1 MGGMAYLMPGR
12 SLLLQTPQAPQAPP
26 MEAPAALAP
35 APRPDQAAPSGLCG
49 FDWGQIQ
56 YEEFSSENANYGL
69 SGADGSWPVVWSRP
83 PRINYFWLILAHSW
97 NLNGAGAAISFGLF
111 LVPPSGA
118 KPDPGSIQFLNK
130 DGITLR
136 YRSIPKL
143 GIRVRGG
150 VNFVNNTGQSTSYQ
164 HFGEF
169 TPGML
174 IVPPGWAL
182 MVAGD
187 QANNGPG
194 VATSLQMQVAYA
206 ELPIGSLSP
215 GFGG

>member
-12 SLLLQTPQAPQAPP
+12 SLLLQSPSTPQAPP
-26 MEAPAALAP
+26 METAAPPAP
-35 APRPDQAAPSGLCG
+35 APRADMPLPSGLCG

-56 YEEFSSENANYGL
+56 YEEFSSENPLYGL
-69 SGADGSWPVVWSRP
+69 SGVGGSWPVVWTRP

-97 NLNGAGAAISFGLF
+97 SLNGAGAAISFGLF
-111 LVPPSGA
+111 LVPPAGA
-118 KPDPGSIQFLNK
+118 KPDPNSLQFFNK
-130 DGITLR
+130 DGITGT

-150 VNFVNNTGQSTSYQ
+150 VNFTANTGQSTAYQ

-187 QANNGPG
+187 QASNGPG
-194 VATSLQMQVAYA
+194 VNTSLQMQVAYA